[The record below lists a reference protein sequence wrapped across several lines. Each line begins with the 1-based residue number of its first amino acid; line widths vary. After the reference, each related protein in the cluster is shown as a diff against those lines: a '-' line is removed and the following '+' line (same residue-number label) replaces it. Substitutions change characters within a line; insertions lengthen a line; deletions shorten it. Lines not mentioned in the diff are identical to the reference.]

1 MKFKHARQH
10 TKAIDKAARDAV
22 RLEKKQE
29 RLEKS
34 EGNWKK
40 V

>member
-1 MKFKHARQH
+1 MKFSNVRMH
-10 TKAIDKAARDAV
+10 TKKIDKATRDAV